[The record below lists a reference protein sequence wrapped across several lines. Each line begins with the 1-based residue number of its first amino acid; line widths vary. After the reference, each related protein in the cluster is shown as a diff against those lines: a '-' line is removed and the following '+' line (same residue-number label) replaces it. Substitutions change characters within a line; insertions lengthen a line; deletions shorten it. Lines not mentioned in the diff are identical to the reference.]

1 MSNFKQYLNTQEQAM
16 LSRFLLKSIILFIG
30 SMFCQNMLLAGTDKI
45 VVAGGC
51 FWCVEAD
58 FEGLEGVKEAISGYT
73 GGTSENPTYK
83 EVVQGGT
90 GHYEA
95 VEIEFDPAVITLDEI
110 LHIFLRSV
118 DVTDDGG
125 QFCDRG
131 ESYRTAI
138 FTKNKKQNDKAKAA
152 IEKAEQELDR
162 KIVTPIIKLE
172 KFYIAEDYHQDYY
185 KGENFVLTRF
195 GPRKQSNAYKLYR
208 NSCRRDDTVKE
219 LWGSSAQFTE

>member
-1 MSNFKQYLNTQEQAM
+1 MISKKLAKI
-16 LSRFLLKSIILFIG
+16 LIIFIG
-30 SMFCQNMLLAGTDKI
+30 AISTYNTSLAETDKVI
-45 VVAGGC
+45 VAGGC

-58 FEGLEGVKEAISGYT
+58 FEGLDGIKEAISGYT
-73 GGTSENPTYK
+73 GGTLKNPSYK

-95 VEIEFDPAVITLDEI
+95 VEIEFDSSIISLDEI
-110 LHIFLRSV
+110 LYIFLRSV

-138 FTKNKKQNDKAKAA
+138 FAKNKSQNEKAQNA
-152 IEKAEQELDR
+152 IENAQDELGR
-162 KIVTPIIKLE
+162 KIVTKVLE
-172 KFYIAEDYHQDYY
+172 LKNFYIAEDYHQNYY
-185 KGENFVLTRF
+185 KGENLVLTRF
-195 GPRKQSNAYKLYR
+195 GPRKQSKAYKLYR
-208 NSCRRDDTVKE
+208 NSCKRDDRVKE

>member
-1 MSNFKQYLNTQEQAM
+1 MISKKLAKI
-16 LSRFLLKSIILFIG
+16 LIIFIG
-30 SMFCQNMLLAGTDKI
+30 AVSVQNTLLAETDKVI
-45 VVAGGC
+45 VAGGC

-58 FEGLEGVKEAISGYT
+58 FEGLDGVKEAVSGYT
-73 GGTSENPTYK
+73 GGTLKNPSYK

-95 VEIEFDPAVITLDEI
+95 VEIEFDSSVISLDEI
-110 LHIFLRSV
+110 LYIFLRSV

-138 FTKNKKQNDKAKAA
+138 FTKNKSQNEKAQSA
-152 IEKAEQELDR
+152 IENAQDELGR
-162 KIVTPIIKLE
+162 KIVTKVLE
-172 KFYIAEDYHQDYY
+172 LKNFYIAEDYHQNYY

-195 GPRKQSNAYKLYR
+195 GPRKQSKAYKLYR
-208 NSCRRDDTVKE
+208 NSCKRDDIVKE
-219 LWGSSAQFTE
+219 LWGSSAQFTK

>member
-1 MSNFKQYLNTQEQAM
+1 MISKKLAKI
-16 LSRFLLKSIILFIG
+16 LIIFIG
-30 SMFCQNMLLAGTDKI
+30 AISTYNTSLAETDKVI
-45 VVAGGC
+45 VAGGC

-58 FEGLEGVKEAISGYT
+58 FEGLDGVKEAVSGYT
-73 GGTSENPTYK
+73 GGTLKNPSYK
-83 EVVQGGT
+83 QVVQGGT

-95 VEIEFDPAVITLDEI
+95 VEIEFDSSVISLDKI
-110 LHIFLRSV
+110 LYIFLRSV

-138 FTKNKKQNDKAKAA
+138 FTINKSQNEKAKSA
-152 IEKAEQELDR
+152 IKNAQDELGR
-162 KIVTPIIKLE
+162 KIVTKVLQL
-172 KFYIAEDYHQDYY
+172 KNFYIAEDYHQNYY

-195 GPRKQSNAYKLYR
+195 GPRKQSKAYKLYR
-208 NSCRRDDTVKE
+208 NSCKRDDRVKE

>member
-1 MSNFKQYLNTQEQAM
+1 MISKKLAKI
-16 LSRFLLKSIILFIG
+16 LIIFIG
-30 SMFCQNMLLAGTDKI
+30 TISTYNTSLAETDKVI
-45 VVAGGC
+45 VAGGC

-58 FEGLEGVKEAISGYT
+58 FEGLDGVKEAVSGYT
-73 GGTSENPTYK
+73 GGTLKNPSYK
-83 EVVQGGT
+83 QVVQGGT

-95 VEIEFDPAVITLDEI
+95 VEIEFDSSVISLDKI
-110 LHIFLRSV
+110 LYIFLRSV

-138 FTKNKKQNDKAKAA
+138 FTINKSQN
-152 IEKAEQELDR
+152 EKAMSAKKNAQDELGR
-162 KIVTPIIKLE
+162 KIVTKVLE
-172 KFYIAEDYHQDYY
+172 LKNFYIAEDYHQNYY

-195 GPRKQSNAYKLYR
+195 GPRKQSKAYKLYR
-208 NSCRRDDTVKE
+208 NSCKRDDRVKE

>member
-1 MSNFKQYLNTQEQAM
+1 MISKKLAKI
-16 LSRFLLKSIILFIG
+16 LIIFIG
-30 SMFCQNMLLAGTDKI
+30 AISTYNTSLAETDKVI
-45 VVAGGC
+45 VAGGC

-58 FEGLEGVKEAISGYT
+58 FEGLDGVKEAVSGYT
-73 GGTSENPTYK
+73 GGTLKNPSYK
-83 EVVQGGT
+83 QVVQGGT

-95 VEIEFDPAVITLDEI
+95 VEIEFDSSVISLDKI
-110 LHIFLRSV
+110 LYIFLRSV

-138 FTKNKKQNDKAKAA
+138 FTINKSQKEKAKSA
-152 IEKAEQELDR
+152 IKNAQDELGR
-162 KIVTPIIKLE
+162 KIVTKVLE
-172 KFYIAEDYHQDYY
+172 LKNFYIAEDYHQNYY

-195 GPRKQSNAYKLYR
+195 GPRKQSKAYKLYR
-208 NSCRRDDTVKE
+208 NSCKRDDRVKE

>member
-1 MSNFKQYLNTQEQAM
+1 MISKKLAKI
-16 LSRFLLKSIILFIG
+16 LIIFIG
-30 SMFCQNMLLAGTDKI
+30 AISTYNTSLAETDKVI
-45 VVAGGC
+45 VAGGC

-58 FEGLEGVKEAISGYT
+58 FEGLDGVKEAVSGYT
-73 GGTSENPTYK
+73 GGTLKNPSYK

-95 VEIEFDPAVITLDEI
+95 VEIEFDSSIISLDKI
-110 LHIFLRSV
+110 LYIFLRSV

-138 FTKNKKQNDKAKAA
+138 FTINKSQNEKAKSA
-152 IEKAEQELDR
+152 IKNAQDELGR
-162 KIVTPIIKLE
+162 KIVTKVLE
-172 KFYIAEDYHQDYY
+172 LKNFYIAEDYHQNYY

-195 GPRKQSNAYKLYR
+195 GPRKQSKAYKLYR
-208 NSCRRDDTVKE
+208 NSCKRDDIVKE

>member
-1 MSNFKQYLNTQEQAM
+1 
-16 LSRFLLKSIILFIG
+16 
-30 SMFCQNMLLAGTDKI
+30 
-45 VVAGGC
+45 VAGGC

-58 FEGLEGVKEAISGYT
+58 FEGLDGVKEAVSGYT
-73 GGTSENPTYK
+73 GGTLKNPSYK

-95 VEIEFDPAVITLDEI
+95 VEIEFDSSVISLDKI
-110 LHIFLRSV
+110 LYIFLRSV

-138 FTKNKKQNDKAKAA
+138 FTKNKSQYEKAQIA
-152 IEKAEQELDR
+152 IENAQDELGK
-162 KIVTPIIKLE
+162 KIVTKLLE
-172 KFYIAEDYHQDYY
+172 LKNFYIAEGYHQNYY

-195 GPRKQSNAYKLYR
+195 GPRKQSKAYKLYR
-208 NSCRRDDTVKE
+208 NSCKRDDRVKE

>member
-1 MSNFKQYLNTQEQAM
+1 MISKKLAKI
-16 LSRFLLKSIILFIG
+16 LIIFIG
-30 SMFCQNMLLAGTDKI
+30 AISTYNTSLAETDKVI
-45 VVAGGC
+45 VAGGC

-58 FEGLEGVKEAISGYT
+58 FEGLDGVKEAVSGYT
-73 GGTSENPTYK
+73 GGTLKNPSYK
-83 EVVQGGT
+83 QVVQGGT

-95 VEIEFDPAVITLDEI
+95 VEIEFEPSVISLDKI
-110 LHIFLRSV
+110 LYIFLRSV

-138 FTKNKKQNDKAKAA
+138 FTKNKSQNEKAQIA
-152 IEKAEQELDR
+152 IENAQDELGR
-162 KIVTPIIKLE
+162 KIVTKVLE
-172 KFYIAEDYHQDYY
+172 LKNFYIAEDYHQNYY

-195 GPRKQSNAYKLYR
+195 GPRKQSKAYKLYR
-208 NSCRRDDTVKE
+208 NSCKRDDRVKE

>member
-1 MSNFKQYLNTQEQAM
+1 MVSKILAKIF
-16 LSRFLLKSIILFIG
+16 IIFIG
-30 SMFCQNMLLAGTDKI
+30 AISAHNTLLAETDKVI
-45 VVAGGC
+45 VAGGC

-58 FEGLEGVKEAISGYT
+58 FEGLDGVKEAVSGYT
-73 GGTSENPTYK
+73 GGTLKNPSYK

-95 VEIEFDPAVITLDEI
+95 VEIEFDSSVISLDKI
-110 LHIFLRSV
+110 LYIFLRSV

-138 FTKNKKQNDKAKAA
+138 FTINKSQNEKAKSA
-152 IEKAEQELDR
+152 IKNAQDELGR
-162 KIVTPIIKLE
+162 KIVTKVLE
-172 KFYIAEDYHQDYY
+172 LKNFYIAEDYHQNYY
-185 KGENFVLTRF
+185 KGETFVLTRF
-195 GPRKQSNAYKLYR
+195 GPRKQSKAYKLYR
-208 NSCRRDDTVKE
+208 NSCKRDDRVKE

>member
-1 MSNFKQYLNTQEQAM
+1 MISKKLAKI
-16 LSRFLLKSIILFIG
+16 LIIFIG
-30 SMFCQNMLLAGTDKI
+30 AISTHNTSLAETDKVI
-45 VVAGGC
+45 VAGGC

-58 FEGLEGVKEAISGYT
+58 FEGLDGVKEAISGYT
-73 GGTSENPTYK
+73 GGTLKNPSYK

-95 VEIEFDPAVITLDEI
+95 VEIEFDSSVISLDKI
-110 LHIFLRSV
+110 LYIFLRSV

-138 FTKNKKQNDKAKAA
+138 FTKNKSQNEKAQSA
-152 IEKAEQELDR
+152 IENAQDELGR
-162 KIVTPIIKLE
+162 KIVTKVLE
-172 KFYIAEDYHQDYY
+172 LKNFYIAEDYHQNYY

-195 GPRKQSNAYKLYR
+195 GPRKQSKAYKLYR
-208 NSCRRDDTVKE
+208 NSCKRDDIVKE

>member
-1 MSNFKQYLNTQEQAM
+1 MISKKLAKI
-16 LSRFLLKSIILFIG
+16 LIIFIG
-30 SMFCQNMLLAGTDKI
+30 AISTYNTSLAETDKVI
-45 VVAGGC
+45 VAGGC

-58 FEGLEGVKEAISGYT
+58 FEGLDGVKEAISGYT
-73 GGTSENPTYK
+73 GGTLKNPSYK

-95 VEIEFDPAVITLDEI
+95 VEIEFDSSVISLDKI
-110 LHIFLRSV
+110 LYIFLRSV

-138 FTKNKKQNDKAKAA
+138 FTKNKSQNEKAQSA
-152 IEKAEQELDR
+152 IENAQDELGR
-162 KIVTPIIKLE
+162 KIVTKVLE
-172 KFYIAEDYHQDYY
+172 LKNFYIAEDYHQNYY

-195 GPRKQSNAYKLYR
+195 GPRKQSKAYKLYR
-208 NSCRRDDTVKE
+208 NSCKRDDIVKE

>member
-1 MSNFKQYLNTQEQAM
+1 MISKKLAKI
-16 LSRFLLKSIILFIG
+16 LIIFIG
-30 SMFCQNMLLAGTDKI
+30 AISTYNTSLAETDKVI
-45 VVAGGC
+45 VAGGC

-58 FEGLEGVKEAISGYT
+58 FEGLEGVKEAVSGYT
-73 GGTSENPTYK
+73 GGTLKNPSYK
-83 EVVQGGT
+83 QVVQGGT

-95 VEIEFDPAVITLDEI
+95 VEIEFDSSIISLDKI
-110 LHIFLRSV
+110 LYIFLRSV

-138 FTKNKKQNDKAKAA
+138 FTKNKSQNEKAQSA
-152 IEKAEQELDR
+152 IENAQDELGR
-162 KIVTPIIKLE
+162 KIVTKVLE
-172 KFYIAEDYHQDYY
+172 LKNFYIAEDYHQNYY

-195 GPRKQSNAYKLYR
+195 GPRKQSKAYKLYR
-208 NSCRRDDTVKE
+208 NSCKRDDRVKK

>member
-1 MSNFKQYLNTQEQAM
+1 MVSKILAKI
-16 LSRFLLKSIILFIG
+16 LIIFIG
-30 SMFCQNMLLAGTDKI
+30 AMSTHNTLLAETDKVI
-45 VVAGGC
+45 VAGGC

-58 FEGLEGVKEAISGYT
+58 FEGLDGVNEAVSGYT
-73 GGTSENPTYK
+73 GGTLKNPSYK
-83 EVVQGGT
+83 QVVQGGT

-95 VEIEFDPAVITLDEI
+95 VEIEFDSSVISLDKI
-110 LHIFLRSV
+110 LYIFLRSV

-138 FTKNKKQNDKAKAA
+138 FTKNKSQNEKAQSA
-152 IEKAEQELDR
+152 IENAQDELGR
-162 KIVTPIIKLE
+162 KIVTKVLE
-172 KFYIAEDYHQDYY
+172 LKNFYIAEDYHQNYY

-195 GPRKQSNAYKLYR
+195 GPRKQSKAYKLYR
-208 NSCRRDDTVKE
+208 NSCKRDDIVKK

>member
-1 MSNFKQYLNTQEQAM
+1 MVSQILAKIL
-16 LSRFLLKSIILFIG
+16 IIFIG
-30 SMFCQNMLLAGTDKI
+30 AMSTHNTLLAETDKVI
-45 VVAGGC
+45 VAGGC

-58 FEGLEGVKEAISGYT
+58 FEGLDGVKEAISGYT
-73 GGTSENPTYK
+73 GGTLKNPSYK

-95 VEIEFDPAVITLDEI
+95 VEIEFDSSVISLDKI
-110 LHIFLRSV
+110 LYIFLRSV
-118 DVTDDGG
+118 DVTDDEG

-138 FTKNKKQNDKAKAA
+138 FTKNKSQNEKAQSA
-152 IEKAEQELDR
+152 IENAQDELGR
-162 KIVTPIIKLE
+162 KIVTKVLE
-172 KFYIAEDYHQDYY
+172 LKNFYIAEDYHQNYY

-195 GPRKQSNAYKLYR
+195 GPRKQSKAYKLYR
-208 NSCRRDDTVKE
+208 NSCKRDDIVKE

>member
-1 MSNFKQYLNTQEQAM
+1 MRFYRRVNIYRWQMVSKILAKTLIIFMVAIFAHNT
-16 LSRFLLKSIILFIG
+16 
-30 SMFCQNMLLAGTDKI
+30 LLAETDKV

-58 FEGLEGVKEAISGYT
+58 FEGLDGVKEAVSGYT
-73 GGTSENPTYK
+73 GGTLKNPSYK

-95 VEIEFDPAVITLDEI
+95 VEIEFDSSVISLDKI
-110 LHIFLRSV
+110 LYIFLRSV

-138 FTKNKKQNDKAKAA
+138 FTINKSQNEKAKSA
-152 IEKAEQELDR
+152 IKNAQDELGR
-162 KIVTPIIKLE
+162 KIVTKVLE
-172 KFYIAEDYHQDYY
+172 LKNFYIAEDYHQNYY

-195 GPRKQSNAYKLYR
+195 GPRKQSKAYKLYR
-208 NSCRRDDTVKE
+208 NSCKRDDRVKE

>member
-1 MSNFKQYLNTQEQAM
+1 MISKKLAKI
-16 LSRFLLKSIILFIG
+16 LIIFIG
-30 SMFCQNMLLAGTDKI
+30 AISTYNTSLAETDKVI
-45 VVAGGC
+45 VAGGC

-58 FEGLEGVKEAISGYT
+58 FEGLDGVKEAVSGYT
-73 GGTSENPTYK
+73 GGTLKNPSYK
-83 EVVQGGT
+83 QVVQGGT

-95 VEIEFDPAVITLDEI
+95 VEIEFDSSIISLDKI
-110 LHIFLRSV
+110 LYIFLRSV

-138 FTKNKKQNDKAKAA
+138 FTINKSQNEKAKSA
-152 IEKAEQELDR
+152 IKNAQDELGR
-162 KIVTPIIKLE
+162 KIVTKVLE
-172 KFYIAEDYHQDYY
+172 LKNFYIAEDYHQNYY

-195 GPRKQSNAYKLYR
+195 GPRKQSKAYKLYR
-208 NSCRRDDTVKE
+208 NSCKRDDRVKE

>member
-1 MSNFKQYLNTQEQAM
+1 MISKKLAKI
-16 LSRFLLKSIILFIG
+16 LIIFIG
-30 SMFCQNMLLAGTDKI
+30 AISTYNTSLAETDKVI
-45 VVAGGC
+45 VAGGC

-58 FEGLEGVKEAISGYT
+58 FEGLDGVKEAVSGYT
-73 GGTSENPTYK
+73 GGTLKNPSYK

-95 VEIEFDPAVITLDEI
+95 VEIEFDSSVISLDKI
-110 LHIFLRSV
+110 LYIFLRSV

-138 FTKNKKQNDKAKAA
+138 FTINKSQNEKAKSA
-152 IEKAEQELDR
+152 IKNAQDELGR
-162 KIVTPIIKLE
+162 KIVTKVLE
-172 KFYIAEDYHQDYY
+172 LKNFYIAEDYHQNYY

-195 GPRKQSNAYKLYR
+195 GPRKQSKAYKLYR
-208 NSCRRDDTVKE
+208 NSCKRDARVKE
-219 LWGSSAQFTE
+219 LWGSSAQFTK

>member
-1 MSNFKQYLNTQEQAM
+1 MISKKLAKI
-16 LSRFLLKSIILFIG
+16 LIIFIG
-30 SMFCQNMLLAGTDKI
+30 AISAHNTLLAETDKVI
-45 VVAGGC
+45 VAGGC

-58 FEGLEGVKEAISGYT
+58 FEGLDGVKEAVSGYT
-73 GGTSENPTYK
+73 GGTLKNPSYK

-95 VEIEFDPAVITLDEI
+95 VEIEFDSSVISLDKI
-110 LHIFLRSV
+110 LYIFLRSV

-138 FTKNKKQNDKAKAA
+138 FTINKSQNEKAKSA
-152 IEKAEQELDR
+152 IKNAQDELGR
-162 KIVTPIIKLE
+162 KIVTKVLE
-172 KFYIAEDYHQDYY
+172 LKNFYIAEDYHQNYY
-185 KGENFVLTRF
+185 KGENLVLTRF
-195 GPRKQSNAYKLYR
+195 GPRKQSKAYKLYR
-208 NSCRRDDTVKE
+208 NSCKRDDRVKE

>member
-1 MSNFKQYLNTQEQAM
+1 MISKKLAKI
-16 LSRFLLKSIILFIG
+16 LIIFIG
-30 SMFCQNMLLAGTDKI
+30 AISTYNTSLAETDKVI
-45 VVAGGC
+45 VAGGC

-58 FEGLEGVKEAISGYT
+58 FEGLDGVKEAVSGYT
-73 GGTSENPTYK
+73 GGTLKNPSYK
-83 EVVQGGT
+83 QVVQGGT

-95 VEIEFDPAVITLDEI
+95 VEIEFDSSVISLDKI
-110 LHIFLRSV
+110 LYIFLRSV

-138 FTKNKKQNDKAKAA
+138 FTINKSQNEKAKSA
-152 IEKAEQELDR
+152 IKNAQDELGR
-162 KIVTPIIKLE
+162 KIVTKVVEL
-172 KFYIAEDYHQDYY
+172 KNFYIAEDYHQNYY

-195 GPRKQSNAYKLYR
+195 GPRKQSKAYKLYR
-208 NSCRRDDTVKE
+208 NSCKRDDRVKE

>member
-1 MSNFKQYLNTQEQAM
+1 MSKLLFKTFFLF
-16 LSRFLLKSIILFIG
+16 LSVTFI
-30 SMFCQNMLLAGTDKI
+30 SNIVLAATDKI

-58 FEGLEGVKEAISGYT
+58 FEGLDGVKEAVSGYT
-73 GGTSENPTYK
+73 GGTKENPSYK

-95 VEIEFDPAVITLDEI
+95 VEIEFDPAIISLDKI
-110 LHIFLRSV
+110 LYIFLRSV

-138 FTKNKKQNDKAKAA
+138 FINSKMQNEEAKAA
-152 IEKAEQELDR
+152 INKAEKELDR
-162 KIVTPIIKLE
+162 KIVTPIIKLK

-185 KGENFVLTRF
+185 KGENIVLTRY
-195 GPRKQSNAYKLYR
+195 GPRKQSSAYKLYR
-208 NSCRRDDTVKE
+208 KSCRREETVKK
-219 LWGSSAQFTE
+219 LWGSSAQFAE

>member
-1 MSNFKQYLNTQEQAM
+1 MISKKLAKI
-16 LSRFLLKSIILFIG
+16 LIIFIG
-30 SMFCQNMLLAGTDKI
+30 AISTHNTSLAETDKVI
-45 VVAGGC
+45 VAGGC

-58 FEGLEGVKEAISGYT
+58 FEGLDGVKEAVSGYT
-73 GGTSENPTYK
+73 GGTLKNPSYK

-95 VEIEFDPAVITLDEI
+95 VEIEFDTNIISLDEI
-110 LHIFLRSV
+110 LYIFLRSV
-118 DVTDDGG
+118 DVTDDEG

-138 FTKNKKQNDKAKAA
+138 FTNNKSQKEKAQSA
-152 IEKAEQELDR
+152 IENAQDELGR
-162 KIVTPIIKLE
+162 KIVTKVFEL
-172 KFYIAEDYHQDYY
+172 KNFYIAEDYHQNYY

-195 GPRKQSNAYKLYR
+195 GPRKQFKAYKLYR
-208 NSCRRDDTVKE
+208 NSCKRDAIVKD

>member
-1 MSNFKQYLNTQEQAM
+1 MISKKLAKI
-16 LSRFLLKSIILFIG
+16 LIIFIG
-30 SMFCQNMLLAGTDKI
+30 AISTYNTSLAETDKVI
-45 VVAGGC
+45 VAGGC

-58 FEGLEGVKEAISGYT
+58 FEGLEGVKEAVSGYT
-73 GGTSENPTYK
+73 GGTLKNPSYK
-83 EVVQGGT
+83 QVVQGGT

-95 VEIEFDPAVITLDEI
+95 VEIEFDSSIISLDKI
-110 LHIFLRSV
+110 LYIFLRSV

-138 FTKNKKQNDKAKAA
+138 FTKNKSQNEKAQIA
-152 IEKAEQELDR
+152 IENAQDELGR
-162 KIVTPIIKLE
+162 KIVTKVVEL
-172 KFYIAEDYHQDYY
+172 KNFYIAEDYHQNYY

-195 GPRKQSNAYKLYR
+195 GPRKQSKAYKLYR
-208 NSCRRDDTVKE
+208 NSCKRDDRVKE

>member
-1 MSNFKQYLNTQEQAM
+1 MISKKLAKI
-16 LSRFLLKSIILFIG
+16 LIIFIG
-30 SMFCQNMLLAGTDKI
+30 AISAHNTSLAETDKVI
-45 VVAGGC
+45 VAGGC

-58 FEGLEGVKEAISGYT
+58 FEGLDGVKEAVSGYT
-73 GGTSENPTYK
+73 GGTLKNPSYK
-83 EVVQGGT
+83 QVVQGGT

-95 VEIEFDPAVITLDEI
+95 VEIEFDSSVISLDKI
-110 LHIFLRSV
+110 LYIFLRSV

-138 FTKNKKQNDKAKAA
+138 FTINKSQNEKAKSSIKNA
-152 IEKAEQELDR
+152 QDELGR
-162 KIVTPIIKLE
+162 KIVTKVLE
-172 KFYIAEDYHQDYY
+172 LKNFYIAEDYHQNYY

-195 GPRKQSNAYKLYR
+195 GPRKQSKAYKLYR
-208 NSCRRDDTVKE
+208 NSCKRDDIVKK

>member
-1 MSNFKQYLNTQEQAM
+1 MISKKLAKI
-16 LSRFLLKSIILFIG
+16 LIIFIG
-30 SMFCQNMLLAGTDKI
+30 AISTHNTSLAETDKVI
-45 VVAGGC
+45 VAGGC

-58 FEGLEGVKEAISGYT
+58 FEGLDGVKEAVSGYT
-73 GGTSENPTYK
+73 GGTLKNPSYK

-95 VEIEFDPAVITLDEI
+95 VEIEFDSSVISLDKI
-110 LHIFLRSV
+110 LYIFLRSV

-138 FTKNKKQNDKAKAA
+138 FTKNKSQNEKAQIA
-152 IEKAEQELDR
+152 IENAQDELGR
-162 KIVTPIIKLE
+162 KIVTKVLE
-172 KFYIAEDYHQDYY
+172 LKNFYIAEDYHQNYY

-195 GPRKQSNAYKLYR
+195 GPRKQSKAYKLYR
-208 NSCRRDDTVKE
+208 NSCKRDDIVKE

>member
-1 MSNFKQYLNTQEQAM
+1 MVSKTLAKI
-16 LSRFLLKSIILFIG
+16 LIIFIG
-30 SMFCQNMLLAGTDKI
+30 AISTHNTLLAEIDKVI
-45 VVAGGC
+45 VAGGC

-58 FEGLEGVKEAISGYT
+58 FEGLDGVKEAISGYT
-73 GGTSENPTYK
+73 GGTLKNPSYK

-95 VEIEFDPAVITLDEI
+95 VEIEFDSSVISLDKI
-110 LHIFLRSV
+110 LYIFLRSV

-138 FTKNKKQNDKAKAA
+138 FTKNKSQNEKAQSA
-152 IEKAEQELDR
+152 IENAQDELGR
-162 KIVTPIIKLE
+162 KIVTKVLE
-172 KFYIAEDYHQDYY
+172 LKNFYIAEDYHQNYY

-195 GPRKQSNAYKLYR
+195 GPRKQSKAYKLYR
-208 NSCRRDDTVKE
+208 NSCKRDDIVKE

>member
-1 MSNFKQYLNTQEQAM
+1 MVSKILAKTLIIFMVAIFAHNT
-16 LSRFLLKSIILFIG
+16 
-30 SMFCQNMLLAGTDKI
+30 LLAETDKVI
-45 VVAGGC
+45 VAGGC

-58 FEGLEGVKEAISGYT
+58 FEGLDGVKEAISGYT
-73 GGTSENPTYK
+73 GGTLKNPSYK

-95 VEIEFDPAVITLDEI
+95 VEIEFDSSVISLDKI
-110 LHIFLRSV
+110 LYIFLRSV

-138 FTKNKKQNDKAKAA
+138 FTKNKSQNEKAQSA
-152 IEKAEQELDR
+152 IENAQDELGR
-162 KIVTPIIKLE
+162 KIVTKVLE
-172 KFYIAEDYHQDYY
+172 LKNFYIAEDYHQNYY

-195 GPRKQSNAYKLYR
+195 GPRKQSKAYKLYR
-208 NSCRRDDTVKE
+208 NSCKRDHIVRE

>member
-1 MSNFKQYLNTQEQAM
+1 VTKLLFKTFFLFLSVTFISN
-16 LSRFLLKSIILFIG
+16 I
-30 SMFCQNMLLAGTDKI
+30 LLAATDKI

-58 FEGLEGVKEAISGYT
+58 FEGLDGVKEAVSGYT
-73 GGTSENPTYK
+73 GGTTENPAYK

-95 VEIEFDPAVITLDEI
+95 VEIEFDPTIISLDKI
-110 LHIFLRSV
+110 LYIFLRSV

-138 FTKNKKQNDKAKAA
+138 FINSKMQDEEAKAA
-152 IEKAEQELDR
+152 IAEAEKELDR
-162 KIVTPIIKLE
+162 KIVTPIITLK

-185 KGENFVLTRF
+185 KGENIVLTRY
-195 GPRKQSNAYKLYR
+195 GPRKQSSAYKLYR
-208 NSCRRDDTVKE
+208 KSCGRDDTVKR
-219 LWGSSAQFTE
+219 LWGSSAQFTK

>member
-1 MSNFKQYLNTQEQAM
+1 MSVTVTSNKLIA
-16 LSRFLLKSIILFIG
+16 
-30 SMFCQNMLLAGTDKI
+30 ATDKI

-58 FEGLEGVKEAISGYT
+58 FEGLDGVKEAISGYT
-73 GGTSENPTYK
+73 GGTIENPSYK

-95 VEIEFDPAVITLDEI
+95 VEIEFDPAIISLDNI
-110 LHIFLRSV
+110 LYIFLRSV

-138 FTKNKKQNDKAKAA
+138 FIGNKLQN
-152 IEKAEQELDR
+152 EKAQVAINEAQKELDK
-162 KIVTPIIKLE
+162 KIVTPIIKLK
-172 KFYIAEDYHQDYY
+172 KFYVAEDYHQDYY
-185 KGENFVLTRF
+185 KGENIILTRY
-195 GPRKQSNAYKLYR
+195 GPRTQSSAYKLYR
-208 NSCRRDDTVKE
+208 KSCRRDDKVKE
-219 LWGSSAQFTE
+219 LWGSSAQFTK

>member
-1 MSNFKQYLNTQEQAM
+1 MISKKLAKI
-16 LSRFLLKSIILFIG
+16 LIIFIG
-30 SMFCQNMLLAGTDKI
+30 AISTYNTSLAKTDKVI
-45 VVAGGC
+45 VAGGC

-58 FEGLEGVKEAISGYT
+58 FEGLDGVKEAVSGYT
-73 GGTSENPTYK
+73 GGTLKNPSYK
-83 EVVQGGT
+83 QVVQGGT

-95 VEIEFDPAVITLDEI
+95 VEIEFDSSVISLDKI
-110 LHIFLRSV
+110 LYIFLRSV

-138 FTKNKKQNDKAKAA
+138 FTINKSQNEKAKSA
-152 IEKAEQELDR
+152 IKNAQDELGR
-162 KIVTPIIKLE
+162 KIVTKVLE
-172 KFYIAEDYHQDYY
+172 LKNFYIAEDYHQNYY

-195 GPRKQSNAYKLYR
+195 GPRKQSKAYKLYR
-208 NSCRRDDTVKE
+208 NSCKRDDRVKE

>member
-1 MSNFKQYLNTQEQAM
+1 MISKKLAKI
-16 LSRFLLKSIILFIG
+16 LIIFIG
-30 SMFCQNMLLAGTDKI
+30 AISTHNTSLAETDKVI
-45 VVAGGC
+45 VAGGC

-58 FEGLEGVKEAISGYT
+58 FEGLDGVKEAVSGYT
-73 GGTSENPTYK
+73 GGTLKNPSYK

-95 VEIEFDPAVITLDEI
+95 VEIEFDSSIISLDEI
-110 LHIFLRSV
+110 LYIFLRSV

-138 FTKNKKQNDKAKAA
+138 FTKNKSQNEKAQIA
-152 IEKAEQELDR
+152 IENAQDELGR
-162 KIVTPIIKLE
+162 KIVTKVLE
-172 KFYIAEDYHQDYY
+172 LKNFYIAEDYHQNYY

-195 GPRKQSNAYKLYR
+195 GPRKQSKAYKLYR
-208 NSCRRDDTVKE
+208 NSCKRDDRVKE

>member
-1 MSNFKQYLNTQEQAM
+1 MISKKLAKI
-16 LSRFLLKSIILFIG
+16 LIIFIG
-30 SMFCQNMLLAGTDKI
+30 AISTYNTSLAETDKVI
-45 VVAGGC
+45 VAGGC

-58 FEGLEGVKEAISGYT
+58 FEGLDGVKEAVSGYT
-73 GGTSENPTYK
+73 GGTLKNPSYK
-83 EVVQGGT
+83 QVVQGGT

-95 VEIEFDPAVITLDEI
+95 VEIEFDSSIISLDKI
-110 LHIFLRSV
+110 LYIFLRSV

-138 FTKNKKQNDKAKAA
+138 FTINKSQNEKAKSA
-152 IEKAEQELDR
+152 IKNAQDELGR
-162 KIVTPIIKLE
+162 KIVTKVVEL
-172 KFYIAEDYHQDYY
+172 KNFYIAEDYHQNYY

-195 GPRKQSNAYKLYR
+195 GPRKQSKAYKLYR
-208 NSCRRDDTVKE
+208 NSCKRDDRVKK